1 MEQTVT
7 AAVHE
12 AVTAASEAVGQ
23 AGNEEEVDS
32 SLTWVDVVAKG
43 RRKKMKQKQKKL
55 LIIKSNDDEN
65 ATAKK
70 DEVGRALDDVQILD
84 SRFTKAAG
92 KMNVKKAKNIL
103 VIGLCNSCST
113 DEATAIP
120 SSNAADVKYNIMD
133 PLLEFEELEVLED
146 VERERLPR
154 RIVKDRLDLFLS
166 LTEDEFT
173 SRFRVSKQTATS
185 LLAKLHL
192 PEAHDSRGI

>member
-84 SRFTKAAG
+84 SRFTKAG
-92 KMNVKKAKNIL
+92 
-103 VIGLCNSCST
+103 
-113 DEATAIP
+113 
-120 SSNAADVKYNIMD
+120 
-133 PLLEFEELEVLED
+133 
-146 VERERLPR
+146 
-154 RIVKDRLDLFLS
+154 
-166 LTEDEFT
+166 
-173 SRFRVSKQTATS
+173 
-185 LLAKLHL
+185 
-192 PEAHDSRGI
+192 